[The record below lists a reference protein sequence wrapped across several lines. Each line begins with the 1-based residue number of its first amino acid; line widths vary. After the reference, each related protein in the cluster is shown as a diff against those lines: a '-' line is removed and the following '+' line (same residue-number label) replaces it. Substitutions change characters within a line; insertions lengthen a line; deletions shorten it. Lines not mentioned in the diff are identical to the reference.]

1 MYSDSDSNSDSDTH
15 EMSEDTTQCLIDS
28 MATQIADLQIERD
41 ALKEASDK
49 LKNRIRT
56 LECIVKS
63 DILAKI
69 CNYL

>member
-1 MYSDSDSNSDSDTH
+1 MYSDSDSDSDSDTH

-28 MATQIADLQIERD
+28 MATQIADLQSERD

-56 LECIVKS
+56 LECIIKS
-63 DILAKI
+63 DI
-69 CNYL
+69 